1 MSSTTLDPT
10 SSPRGAHAGAG
21 GASAGRLSGD
31 GTSPGPGPSFLRV
44 LNSEFIKFRTLLSTL
59 VLLGS
64 TVLVVVGFGALSAW
78 GTGQF
83 AAAATSDPEAA
94 AAFAS
99 QGGDL
104 AVGVPSSGIAFAQLI
119 LGSLG
124 VLLMSSEFTTG
135 MARSTFAAVPRR
147 LPAFAAKLLVVTVTA
162 FVLTAASVL
171 LAGLVSVPI
180 LDNYDLKLDLASSQ
194 SVKLL
199 LVSSLYVAAVAAI
212 GMSLGA
218 LIRNSAG
225 GIMSLVGLFFVAPIA
240 FQLIPGD
247 FFEEARKY
255 LPGNTVEP
263 LTAVEHLPNTLE
275 AWQAGVVLGAWVVIP
290 VLLAAF
296 LLKKR
301 DV

>member
-1 MSSTTLDPT
+1 MSTSISTQP
-10 SSPRGAHAGAG
+10 AAGPGRAATRNAAG
-21 GASAGRLSGD
+21 
-31 GTSPGPGPSFLRV
+31 PGPGPSFFRV
-44 LNSEFIKFRTLLSTL
+44 LNSEFIKFRTLLSTII
-59 VLLGS
+59 LLAS
-64 TVLVVVGFGALSAW
+64 TAVVMVGFGALSAW

-83 AAAATSDPEAA
+83 ADQAASDPEAA
-94 AAFAS
+94 AAIAA

-104 AVGVPSSGIAFAQLI
+104 AVTVPTSGVSFAQLI

-135 MARSTFAAVPRR
+135 MARSTFAAVPKR
-147 LPAFAAKLLVVTVTA
+147 LPAFVAKLVVVVVSA
-162 FVLTAASVL
+162 FVLTAVSTYI
-171 LAGLVSVPI
+171 AGLVAVPI
-180 LDNYDLKLDLASSQ
+180 LGNFDLKLDLASSQ

-199 LVSSLYVAAVAAI
+199 LVTSAYVAAVAAI
-212 GMSLGA
+212 GMALGT
-218 LIRNSAG
+218 LLRNSAG

-255 LPGNTVEP
+255 LPGNTINP
-263 LTAVEHLPNTLE
+263 LTAVEHVPDTLE
-275 AWQAGVVLGAWVVIP
+275 VWQAALVLGGWVVVPVVLAMI
-290 VLLAAF
+290 

>member
-1 MSSTTLDPT
+1 MSSTTLDP
-10 SSPRGAHAGAG
+10 SRRGAHAGTGDVPAG
-21 GASAGRLSGD
+21 GMS
-31 GTSPGPGPSFLRV
+31 GTSTGPGPSFLRV

-59 VLLGS
+59 ILLGC

-83 AAAATSDPEAA
+83 AEAAATDPEAA

-104 AVGVPSSGIAFAQLI
+104 AVGVPTSGIAFAQLI

-135 MARSTFAAVPRR
+135 MARSTFAAVPKRI
-147 LPAFAAKLLVVTVTA
+147 PAYAAKLLVVMVTA
-162 FVLTAASVL
+162 FVLTAASVY
-171 LAGLVSVPI
+171 LAGLVSLPI
-180 LDNYDLKLDLASSQ
+180 LDNYNLNLDLASSQ
-194 SVKLL
+194 SVKML
-199 LVSSLYVAAVAAI
+199 LVNSLYVAAVAAI
-212 GMSLGA
+212 GMALGSI
-218 LIRNSAG
+218 IRNSAG

-247 FFEEARKY
+247 FFVEARKY

-263 LTAVEHLPNTLE
+263 MTAVQHVPDTLE
-275 AWQAGVVLGAWVVIP
+275 AWQAAMVLGAWVVIP
-290 VLLAAF
+290 VVLAAV

>member
-1 MSSTTLDPT
+1 MSSTILEPT
-10 SSPRGAHAGAG
+10 PSRRGAHAGA
-21 GASAGRLSGD
+21 RTERSGN
-31 GTSPGPGPSFLRV
+31 GSSLGPGPGFLRV

-59 VLLGS
+59 ILLGS
-64 TVLVVVGFGALSAW
+64 TVVVVVGFGALSAW

-83 AAAATSDPEAA
+83 TEAGRTDPDAA

-104 AVGVPSSGIAFAQLI
+104 AVSVPTSGIAFAQLI

-147 LPAFAAKLLVVTVTA
+147 TPAFFAKLLVVVVTA
-162 FVLTAASVL
+162 FVLTAVSVF
-171 LAGLVSVPI
+171 LAGIVSLPI
-180 LDNYDLKLDLASSQ
+180 LDSYELKLDLASSQ
-194 SVKLL
+194 SIKLL

-218 LIRNSAG
+218 LLRNSAG

-247 FFEEARKY
+247 FFVEARKY

-263 LTAVEHLPNTLE
+263 LTAVEHVPDTLE
-275 AWQAGVVLGAWVVIP
+275 VWQAALVLGTWVVIP
-290 VLLAAF
+290 VVLAAF

>member
-1 MSSTTLDPT
+1 MSSTILEPT
-10 SSPRGAHAGAG
+10 PSPRGAHAGTGGRPGLAG
-21 GASAGRLSGD
+21 N
-31 GTSPGPGPSFLRV
+31 GTSPGPGPSFPRV
-44 LNSEFIKFRTLLSTL
+44 LHSEFIKFRTLLSTL
-59 VLLGS
+59 ILLGS
-64 TVLVVVGFGALSAW
+64 TVLVLVGFGALSAW

-83 AAAATSDPEAA
+83 SEAASSDPEAA
-94 AAFAS
+94 AAFAA

-104 AVGVPSSGIAFAQLI
+104 AIGVPTSGIAFAQLI

-147 LPAFAAKLLVVTVTA
+147 IPAFVAKLLVVMVTA
-162 FVLTAASVL
+162 FVLTAVSVL
-171 LAGLVSVPI
+171 LAGLVSLPI
-180 LDNYDLKLDLASSQ
+180 LDNYGLKLDLASSQ

-199 LVSSLYVAAVAAI
+199 LVNSLYVAAVAAI

-247 FFEEARKY
+247 FFVEARKY

-263 LTAVEHLPNTLE
+263 LTAVEHVPDTLE
-275 AWQAGVVLGAWVVIP
+275 AWQAALVLGAWVVVP
-290 VLLAAF
+290 LLLAAV

>member
-1 MSSTTLDPT
+1 MSATTTEPA
-10 SSPRGAHAGAG
+10 SSPDPSSSSGGRKARAG
-21 GASAGRLSGD
+21 GRSL
-31 GTSPGPGPSFLRV
+31 PGPTFLRV
-44 LNSEFIKFRTLLSTL
+44 LNSEVIKFRSLLSTL
-59 VLLGS
+59 ILLAS
-64 TVLVVVGFGALSAW
+64 TAVVMVGFGALSAW

-83 AAAATSDPEAA
+83 ADAATRDPQAAARM
-94 AAFAS
+94 AS

-104 AVGVPSSGIAFAQLI
+104 AVSVPTSGIAFAQLI

-147 LPAFAAKLLVVTVTA
+147 LPAFAAKLVVVMVTSFVVTAVSTW
-162 FVLTAASVL
+162 V
-171 LAGLVSVPI
+171 AGLVAVPI
-180 LDNYDLKLDLASSQ
+180 MDNYALTLDLGSSQ

-199 LVSSLYVAAVAAI
+199 LVNSIYVAAVAAI
-212 GMSLGA
+212 GTALGT

-225 GIMSLVGLFFVAPIA
+225 GIMSLVGIFFVAPIA

-247 FFEEARKY
+247 FFTEARKY

-263 LTAVEHLPNTLE
+263 LTAAQHVPDTLE
-275 AWQAGVVLGAWVVIP
+275 AWQAALVLGAWVVIP
-290 VLLAAF
+290 VLLAAL
-296 LLKKR
+296 LLKRR

>member
-1 MSSTTLDPT
+1 MNAMATEST
-10 SSPRGAHAGAG
+10 SPPEPA
-21 GASAGRLSGD
+21 ASAGGRNVGNGGRSL
-31 GTSPGPGPSFLRV
+31 PGPTFLRV
-44 LNSEFIKFRTLLSTL
+44 LNSEVIKFRSLLSTL
-59 VLLGS
+59 ILLAS
-64 TVLVVVGFGALSAW
+64 TVVVMVGFGALSAW

-83 AAAATSDPEAA
+83 ADAATRDPQAAARM
-94 AAFAS
+94 AS

-104 AVGVPSSGIAFAQLI
+104 AVSVPTSGIAFAQLI

-147 LPAFAAKLLVVTVTA
+147 LPAFAAKLVVVMVTSFVVTAVSTW
-162 FVLTAASVL
+162 V
-171 LAGLVSVPI
+171 AGLVAVPI
-180 LDNYDLKLDLASSQ
+180 LDNYGLTLDPGSQQ

-199 LVSSLYVAAVAAI
+199 LVNSVYVAAVAAI
-212 GMSLGA
+212 GMALGT

-225 GIMSLVGLFFVAPIA
+225 GIMSLVGIFFVAPIA

-263 LTAVEHLPNTLE
+263 LTAAQHVPDTLE
-275 AWQAGVVLGAWVVIP
+275 AWQAALVLGGWVAIP
-290 VLLAAF
+290 VLLAAV
-296 LLKKR
+296 LLKRR